1 IYSINTG
8 VIISNID
15 IEAPSP
21 INLNQVADRTYKIEG
36 EAKKYTISLYNTNGQ
51 IMFRKKVNSDE
62 TFELGSEFFG
72 LFILNIS
79 SGDVQSNIKLALY

>member
-1 IYSINTG
+1 MSAPTYTPMFLLKDKYYFIGNIGKGREIYSINTG

-36 EAKKYTISLYNTNGQ
+36 EAK
-51 IMFRKKVNSDE
+51 
-62 TFELGSEFFG
+62 
-72 LFILNIS
+72 NIRL
-79 SGDVQSNIKLALY
+79 VYIIPMAK